1 MHAINLCCSLLCGL
15 ALVSSPLHAVP
26 ARGGGPSGPVSSSS
40 CKPEDYAARAQ
51 RALERIGLPPDEA
64 LGLET
69 LLAAGWV
76 RLPAGGVDLYLSAR
90 SLQDEDTRELFLS
103 VAEGVLAAQDVLL
116 GWCPM
121 DPKLAKPLHKQ
132 IAALRGAYKKPK
144 GTPLRRALG
153 QGKPGEAFELLGLKD
168 SLWEDANSLG
178 EVLSQGLPLGLELE
192 PKPLVV
198 ILVPDREE
206 FVDMLALAGRV
217 DPTAQPYI
225 WLDEAASWSHFFIQE
240 ARVYSLVHVDGTSM
254 DKEDRP
260 NLTRQQISQLV
271 LSSLFEHWS
280 DGHLPM
286 ALIAGLALEVIV
298 EAEGECDT
306 RLDGDLRGRATEAW
320 EMFVPGGLSEGGI
333 LPAMPA
339 FTRWREFAGRDH
351 FVVTLRIAQ
360 SDGADDMKR
369 QGGGD
374 QHFRLY
380 ADDEVHSMTLS
391 GPFLGSAAVGRDIP
405 DRFRGDWLEFL
416 RAYRSGF
423 LYWLRTEAGSSK
435 RKSGEQ
441 FRHLLE
447 GLIRASSPEVQE
459 AVWPTIY
466 GGAALST
473 RDLERGC
480 LEQRFLSWLR
490 RQR

>member
-1 MHAINLCCSLLCGL
+1 MA
-15 ALVSSPLHAVP
+15 
-26 ARGGGPSGPVSSSS
+26 
-40 CKPEDYAARAQ
+40 EDYAARAQ
-51 RALERIGLPPDEA
+51 TALKRIGLPPDGA
-64 LGLET
+64 LDLET
-69 LLAAGWV
+69 LLATGWV

-90 SLQDEDTRELFLS
+90 SLQDEDTRKLFLS
-103 VAEGVLAAQDVLL
+103 VAEGVLASQDVLL

-132 IAALRGAYKKPK
+132 IASLRGAYKKPK

-153 QGKPGEAFELLGLKD
+153 QGEAGEAFELLGFKD
-168 SLWEDANSLG
+168 SLWESAKSLG
-178 EVLSQGLPLGLELE
+178 TALGQGLPLGLELE

-198 ILVPDREE
+198 ILASDREE
-206 FVDMLALAGRV
+206 FVEMLALAGHL
-217 DPTAQPYI
+217 DPTSQPYI
-225 WLDEAASWSHFFIQE
+225 WLEEATRWSHFFIQE
-240 ARVYSLVHVDGTSM
+240 ARVYSLLHVDGTSM

-271 LSSLFEHWS
+271 LSSLLEHWS

-286 ALIAGLALEVIV
+286 AMIAGLALEVV
-298 EAEGECDT
+298 VGAEGECDT
-306 RLDGDLRGRATEAW
+306 RLDGDLRGRTTEAW

-380 ADDEVHSMTLS
+380 ADDEVHSLTLS

-441 FRHLLE
+441 FGRLLE
-447 GLIRASSPEVQE
+447 GLIGAPSPEAQE
-459 AVWPTIY
+459 AVWPAIY
-466 GGAALST
+466 GGAVLST